1 MLAALVTA
9 QRDLALHLD
18 TARTELISLPHQL
31 ADLQPMKTMPDSPP
45 WSEPA
50 WDMWWHE
57 HCAALARYNEARINH
72 MLLHA
77 LSFNGPIPAAVRNQ
91 ITPLGPHLADM
102 NTHITSLSTDL
113 PGLAS
118 SFLESIDTCW
128 PSAKSRL
135 AAHAKRDAEVDSMR
149 PFLSRVLSIDR
160 SRTRIEA
167 SLATATD
174 MNDHSEIDRCNREF
188 REIDG
193 QMAAAMRAIYQEFE
207 GLTPGTS
214 RVKEIRM
221 DLRDAITSP
230 IDPIK
235 LINAI
240 VKHVAPYVGDYPTI
254 AADIKLMWADFDP
267 QSGLFWNSDIERIDV
282 ATRSRYMLEAPDTCA
297 FIYFCVTNLKRHR
310 RWVKRF
316 TLDIL
321 VEPRSR
327 PRRPLFEPALHF
339 LWAFDTENTL
349 PCCPSQMLLDHINF
363 YL

>member
-1 MLAALVTA
+1 MDRTGTLRDVRARLGRATSAANSLSVTA
-9 QRDLALHLD
+9 RQLPQWGAEAGAHGIN
-18 TARTELISLPHQL
+18 TAMGTAFEGIRPRAPQLQLEMENGMENLGFLEDWLP
-31 ADLQPMKTMPDSPP
+31 AMPDSPP

-102 NTHITSLSTDL
+102 NTHITSLSPDL

-118 SFLESIDTCW
+118 SFVESLDTCW

-167 SLATATD
+167 SLATANE
-174 MNDHSEIDRCNREF
+174 MNDHSEVDRCNREF

-221 DLRDAITSP
+221 DLRDAITTP

-240 VKHVAPYVGDYPTI
+240 VKHVATYIGDYPTI

-282 ATRSRYMLEAPDTCA
+282 GANS
-297 FIYFCVTNLKRHR
+297 
-310 RWVKRF
+310 
-316 TLDIL
+316 
-321 VEPRSR
+321 
-327 PRRPLFEPALHF
+327 
-339 LWAFDTENTL
+339 
-349 PCCPSQMLLDHINF
+349 
-363 YL
+363 